1 MFYLKILV
9 VPFLLLNRLLKDIQ
23 NYYHKFENVVINDEK
38 NDNIKLKK
46 KMLLYYM
53 FNLIAYFFF
62 LFISNPH
69 APKVRCILY
78 SFITMIQ
85 VALLRTKTYKYLA
98 WSFVILN
105 FIYINLATFNKD
117 ESLKVVLIAL
127 MLHNIVFLLPEI
139 ALLRLFY
146 FGISLIAVQRAQ
158 KQLFLYLEEGN
169 LFKLEIML
177 TDFYYT
183 WPLMFLVNHSG
194 AMYLVGAYQRV
205 NRDNKEIQDQL
216 TEANKKLLAANEK
229 LSFTL
234 LELEKKNNELK
245 GALQARELFIASV
258 SHELRNPLN
267 AMIGNIELLILDV
280 PDSKWLEMLETCKV
294 CGEVLLGMINNVLD
308 VAKINAEKLE
318 LHYLPE
324 NFHRFA
330 EKAWKVST
338 MKIQQKGLQGEM
350 KISRN
355 LPKYLKIDSHR
366 LMQILLNLIGNS
378 AKFTAQGSV
387 KVVITWH
394 ENKSLEEL
402 SEPCSEYIK
411 LVADSRNSET
421 SALFHPQEDDP
432 EIAEEVLTPGNHLTH
447 QVAHEGNISL
457 HERSLLFIRQ
467 PRFFEDIACSKFL
480 SMSLDETKIRIPS
493 LTRLNNE
500 IREGIIRID
509 IIDSGV
515 GIPLKALKQ
524 LFQPFTQAD
533 ASITRR
539 FGGTGLGL
547 YITEQLIHKMGG
559 KINVYSQENVGSN
572 FSVLI
577 PAVTVASEEV
587 REKLHEE
594 IHDAKDILKRQ
605 NIQPRA
611 LVVDDLASNQMI
623 ISSYLK
629 RLNIQSDVV
638 SNGAEAVELFKIK
651 GCCYYTFITMDLQ
664 MPIMDGLTAMKMIR
678 KYEEEMGI
686 KLENSIPIIVI
697 TGNCTNQEKT
707 ECLRVDGDIRANSF
721 HRKPFRFDECKDVV
735 QTILAKD
742 RSSVFL
748 SLKKRKKVLIAD
760 DDTFNQ
766 KVMKD
771 YLERFGFQCDTA
783 GNGIKVLQKLAKGEK
798 YDAIL
803 MDCEMP
809 HMDGYTTA
817 KHIQE
822 KYDILIIG
830 ITGNTD
836 GRCLEK
842 ALKSGMVFV
851 ETKPVNFQKLI
862 NLLINH

>member
-1 MFYLKILV
+1 MFCFKIIALA
-9 VPFLLLNRLLKDIQ
+9 FRLLNRIIKDIQ
-23 NYYHKFENVVINDEK
+23 FYYHKVENVVINDEK

-53 FNLIAYFFF
+53 FNLMAYFFLLF
-62 LFISNPH
+62 LTNPH

-78 SFITMIQ
+78 SFFTMIQ
-85 VALLRTKTYKYLA
+85 VILLRTKTYKYLA

-105 FIYINLATFNKD
+105 FIYVNLATFNKD

-127 MLHNIVFLLPEI
+127 MLHNVVFLLPEI

-158 KQLFLYLEEGN
+158 KQLFIYLEEGN
-169 LFKLEIML
+169 LFKLEVML

-183 WPLMFLVNHSG
+183 WPLMFMVNHSG

-205 NRDNKEIQDQL
+205 NRDNKEIQDKL
-216 TEANKKLLAANEK
+216 TEANKQLLAANEK
-229 LSFTL
+229 LSSTL
-234 LELEKKNNELK
+234 AELEKRNNELK

-280 PDSKWLEMLETCKV
+280 GEYKWLEMLETCKV

-324 NFHRFA
+324 NFHKFA

-366 LMQILLNLIGNS
+366 LMQIMLNLIGNS
-378 AKFTAQGSV
+378 AKFTVQGSV
-387 KVVITWH
+387 NVLITWH
-394 ENKSLEEL
+394 ENKSLEDL
-402 SEPCSEYIK
+402 SEPCREYMK
-411 LVADSRNSET
+411 LMADSRHSEASLLINT
-421 SALFHPQEDDP
+421 HDSDSGDELIE
-432 EIAEEVLTPGNHLTH
+432 EIKTPLGSSHSS
-447 QVAHEGNISL
+447 QVAHEGST
-457 HERSLLFIRQ
+457 SLLNKSSLLLVRQ
-467 PRFFEDIACSKFL
+467 PKFFEDIACSKFL
-480 SMSLDETKIRIPS
+480 SMSLEETKIRIPS
-493 LTRLNNE
+493 FTRLNNQR
-500 IREGIIRID
+500 REGIIRID
-509 IIDSGV
+509 IIDTGV
-515 GIPLKALKQ
+515 GIPSKALKQ

-547 YITEQLIHKMGG
+547 YITEQLIQKMGG
-559 KINVYSQENVGSN
+559 KISVYSQENVGSN

-577 PAVTVASEEV
+577 PAQTVASSEV
-587 REKLHEE
+587 RDKLHEE
-594 IHDAKDILKRQ
+594 IHNPNEKQ
-605 NIQPRA
+605 SRA
-611 LVVDDLASNQMI
+611 LVVDDLPSNQII

-629 RLNIQSDVV
+629 RLNIQSDVA
-638 SNGAEAVELFKIK
+638 SNGQEAVELLKIK
-651 GCCYYTFITMDLQ
+651 GFCYYTFITMDLQ
-664 MPIMDGLTAMKMIR
+664 MPVMDGLTAMKEIR
-678 KYEEEMGI
+678 KHEEESGI
-686 KLENSIPIIVI
+686 KRNHSIPIIVI

-707 ECLRVDGDIRANSF
+707 ECLKPEGEIRADYF
-721 HRKPFRFDECKDVV
+721 HRKPFRYDECKNVV
-735 QTILAKD
+735 QSILAKQ
-742 RSSVFL
+742 RLNLASPS
-748 SLKKRKKVLIAD
+748 KRKRILIAD
-760 DDTFNQ
+760 DDPFNQ
-766 KVMKD
+766 RVIQD
-771 YLERFGFQCDTA
+771 YLQRYGFKCDTV

-817 KHIQE
+817 KHIQG

-836 GRCLEK
+836 GYHLEK
-842 ALKSGMVFV
+842 ALKSGMKYV
-851 ETKPVNFQKLI
+851 ETKPIDFKKLI
-862 NLLINH
+862 NLLLNH